1 MLTAHDILETFES
14 PEHIDLDQ
22 LRNDLQTLAEA
33 ESALAERTDLYETEL
48 QRELRAKV
56 DLCGPVPS
64 CPTAESAFDLHDAE
78 LLRARREASVK
89 FNDVFFM
96 APISRRAQRPSLAD
110 LMAGAARQDTART

>member
-1 MLTAHDILETFES
+1 MTATDILKTLES

-22 LRNDLQTLAEA
+22 LRSDLT
-33 ESALAERTDLYETEL
+33 ALAETQAALSQRTDLYETEL

-64 CPTAESAFDLHDAE
+64 CPSPESAFDLHDSE

-89 FNDVFFM
+89 FNDIFYM

-110 LMAGAARQDTART
+110 VMAGAARKEAART